1 MKQTIVAGAL
11 ALALALPA
19 SAAGDSYSTSGVASI
34 AGQPSP
40 PSLSVSFT
48 VKSVNGKP
56 KSVKK
61 FQANGIPF
69 TCSDGSTGTTTE
81 PARLGKK
88 LRVNDKKKFHGG
100 AKLGPTTMKV
110 KGRLKG
116 GGKRAKG
123 TVRIFGPEASD
134 PAVTCDSGPVTWRVR
149 RN

>member
-1 MKQTIVAGAL
+1 MKPTIVAGAL
-11 ALALALPA
+11 TLALALPA
-19 SAAGDSYSTSGVASI
+19 TAGAASYSTSSVALI

-69 TCSDGSTGTTTE
+69 TCDNGSTGTTTE

-88 LRVNDKKKFHGG
+88 MRVNDKKKFHGG

-110 KGRLKG
+110 KGQLKG
-116 GGKRAKG
+116 GGKRGKG
-123 TVRIFGPEASD
+123 TVRIIGPEASD
-134 PAVTCDSGPVTWRVR
+134 PTVTCDSGPVTWRVR
-149 RN
+149 RT